1 MIDSFKLF
9 RIGVMKIQFL
19 EASAANAMQGGDH
32 CGDLAGC
39 SDWSSDAWLVL
50 VVGRQGYTMHECLSD
65 ARCPKE
71 RRKFWSGGLQQ
82 RYFNDTSPLPF
93 VLQAQVLFLDCVE
106 GQGTTVWSGRSSEVL
121 RWDSAS

>member
-1 MIDSFKLF
+1 MIGRLKCTSALNTALMIDSFKLF

-71 RRKFWSGGLQQ
+71 RRKFGVAV
-82 RYFNDTSPLPF
+82 YNNDTSTIL
-93 VLQAQVLFLDCVE
+93 LHYLRA
-106 GQGTTVWSGRSSEVL
+106 SSSSLVCRL
-121 RWDSAS
+121 R